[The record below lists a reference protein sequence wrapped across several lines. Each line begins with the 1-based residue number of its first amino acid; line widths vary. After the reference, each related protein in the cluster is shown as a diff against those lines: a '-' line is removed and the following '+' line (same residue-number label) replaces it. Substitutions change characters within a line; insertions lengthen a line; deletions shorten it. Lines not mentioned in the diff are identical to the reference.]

1 MMGDAMRFAVIGTGL
16 VIALLAGCT
25 TPSGGRSSDASLI
38 ADVKQLVTTSYQCQN
53 ALGREPHYSAIESSE
68 TILKALGRSPEEA
81 DKTVRGWLKGLIA
94 SSKQPTDMDRKA
106 CKDTL
111 LKQAEKVRIEF
122 EARKAGE

>member
-1 MMGDAMRFAVIGTGL
+1 MRFAVIGTGL

>member
-1 MMGDAMRFAVIGTGL
+1 MRFAVIGTGL

-38 ADVKQLVTTSYQCQN
+38 ADVKQLVTISYQCQN

>member
-1 MMGDAMRFAVIGTGL
+1 MRFAVIGTGF

-25 TPSGGRSSDASLI
+25 TPSGGKSGEASLI

-68 TILKALGRSPEEA
+68 TILKALGRSPEDA

-94 SSKQPTDMDRKA
+94 SSKQPDMDRKA

-122 EARKAGE
+122 EARKARG